1 VRRFVSN
8 LLAVAY
14 KEARVLRH
22 DRAVMSSIGAQPIVM
37 LFLFGW
43 AISNTPRNVPWLVLD
58 RSDTAVSRRFVSDI
72 QATGYF
78 LPAARTP
85 SYDDALQRM
94 RRGQA
99 LALLVVPKDFAR
111 EAARGDARAQLL
123 LDGSDPLTAA
133 RVGAAIGQVGSRFQT
148 DARAISVAP
157 RDGPITLRQ
166 RFRFNPTL
174 DDSTFYL
181 SVLSVILLT
190 NLCLSASS
198 LGLVGERESGTYEQ
212 MLALPTT
219 PLEIVLGKLLPHVVV
234 SYGVIGLATG
244 LSGLVFGFWPQG
256 SFVTLCVVALPF
268 ILASLGIGVFVS
280 AIAHTSAQAVFIT
293 VFFILPSFVLSG
305 LMLPYEFM
313 PHPVRE
319 IGALTPARWF
329 QIASRQ
335 IIARGAGLVD
345 VLVPLVVLWGMFG
358 VTVLAIRWRMKPRL
372 G

>member
-1 VRRFVSN
+1 MRRFVSN

-14 KEARVLRH
+14 KETRVLRH
-22 DRAVMSSIGAQPIVM
+22 DRAVMSSILAQPIVM

-58 RSDTAVSRRFVSDI
+58 RSETAVSRRFVADI

-78 LPAARTP
+78 LPAARAA
-85 SYDDALQRM
+85 SYDDALRRM
-94 RRGQA
+94 RRGAA
-99 LALLVVPKDFAR
+99 LALLVVPDDFAR
-111 EAARGDARAQLL
+111 DAARGAAQAQLL

-133 RVGAAIGQVGSRFQT
+133 RVGAAIAQVGGAFQT
-148 DARAISVAP
+148 DRQAITAAP
-157 RDGPITLRQ
+157 RGGPIALRQ

-181 SVLSVILLT
+181 SVLGVILLT

-219 PLEIVLGKLLPHVVV
+219 PLEIVLGKLLPYVAV
-234 SYGVIGLATG
+234 SYGVLTLAM
-244 LSGLVFGFWPQG
+244 LLAGLVFGFWPAG
-256 SFVTLCVVALPF
+256 NFLTLCVVALPF

-280 AIAHTSAQAVFIT
+280 AIANTSAQAVFIS
-293 VFFILPSFVLSG
+293 VFFIMPSFVLSG
-305 LMLPYEFM
+305 LMMPYEFM

-319 IGALTPARWF
+319 IGALTPARWL
-329 QIASRQ
+329 QIATRQ
-335 IIARGAGLVD
+335 IVMRGAGLLD
-345 VLVPLVVLWGMFG
+345 VLGPLTVLWGMFA
-358 VTVLAIRWRMKPRL
+358 VTVLAIRWRMKARL

>member
-1 VRRFVSN
+1 MRRFVSN

-22 DRAVMSSIGAQPIVM
+22 DRAVMSSILVQPIVM

-58 RSDTAVSRRFVSDI
+58 RSETAVSRRFVGDI

-78 LPAARTP
+78 QPPVRTA
-85 SYDDALQRM
+85 SYDDGRQRL
-94 RRGQA
+94 RRGEA
-99 LALLVVPKDFAR
+99 LALLVVPERFAR
-111 EAARGDARAQLL
+111 DAAQGGARVQLL

-133 RVGAAIGQVGSRFQT
+133 RVGAAIGRVGSLFAT
-148 DARAISVAP
+148 DARAVAVAA
-157 RDGPITLRQ
+157 RGGPIALRQ

-174 DDSTFYL
+174 HDGTFYL
-181 SVLSVILLT
+181 SVLGVILLT

-234 SYGVIGLATG
+234 SYGVLILATL
-244 LSGLVFGFWPQG
+244 LSGFVFGFWPAG
-256 SFVTLCVVALPF
+256 NFVTLCVVALPF

-280 AIAHTSAQAVFIT
+280 AIANTSAQAVFIS
-293 VFFILPSFVLSG
+293 VFFIMPSFVLSG
-305 LMLPYEFM
+305 LMMPYEFM

-319 IGALTPARWF
+319 IGAVTPTRWF

-335 IIARGAGLVD
+335 IVTRGAGFLD
-345 VLVPLVVLWGMFG
+345 VLGPYLVLWGMFA